1 MRILV
6 IGGTRFVGRHIA
18 EAAIRHGH
26 EVTVF
31 HRGSSG
37 LDVLPEAEHVLGDRH
52 GDLAKLAGGTWDA
65 TVDVCAYVPREVDEL
80 AAALGSRGGQ
90 HLFVSTVSVYAPPP
104 GPGLTEDAELIE
116 LADPTTETVTGDTY
130 GGLKV
135 LCERAAARAYGS
147 DLLVVR
153 PTYVVGPNDHTWRFP
168 TWVRRIAAGGEVLC
182 AGPADVPMQVIDARD
197 QGEFAVHLLER
208 GAAGGG
214 GGTYHTAS
222 PRPPFSMADLLDAT
236 ASVVAPPGTTLHWV
250 DADVLVAE
258 GLDDQ
263 AFPFWAPG
271 EADLDVLAADPS
283 AAYGA
288 GLAPRPL
295 ADTIADTAE
304 WVREVAASAP
314 AAMGVDPARETELL
328 RRFA

>member
-6 IGGTRFVGRHIA
+6 VGGTRFVGRHIA
-18 EAAIRHGH
+18 EAAVRQGH

-37 LDVLPEAEHVLGDRH
+37 LDVLPEAEHVLGDRNA
-52 GDLAKLAGGTWDA
+52 DLGRLAGRSWDA
-65 TVDVCAYVPREVDEL
+65 TVDVCAYVPRAVDEL
-80 AAALGSRGGQ
+80 AAALAGRGGQ

-135 LCERAAARAYGS
+135 LCERAAAAAYGP
-147 DLLVVR
+147 DLLVIR
-153 PTYVVGPNDHTWRFP
+153 PTYVVGPHDHTWRYP
-168 TWVRRIAAGGEVLC
+168 TWVRRIAAGGDVLC
-182 AGPADVPMQVIDARD
+182 AGPADAPMQVIDARD
-197 QGEFAVHLLER
+197 QGEFAVRLLER
-208 GAAGGG
+208 GATGGG
-214 GGTYHTAS
+214 GGTFHTAS
-222 PRPPFSMADLLDAT
+222 PRPPFSIADLLEAT
-236 ASVVAPPGTTLHWV
+236 ASVVAPAGTRLRWV
-250 DADVLVAE
+250 DADGLAAE
-258 GLDDQ
+258 GLDDR

-271 EADLDVLAADPS
+271 EPDADVLAVDPS
-283 AAYGA
+283 AAYAA

-304 WVREVAASAP
+304 WTRDAATSAP
-314 AAMGVDPARETELL
+314 PGMGLDPQREAELL
-328 RRFA
+328 RRLA